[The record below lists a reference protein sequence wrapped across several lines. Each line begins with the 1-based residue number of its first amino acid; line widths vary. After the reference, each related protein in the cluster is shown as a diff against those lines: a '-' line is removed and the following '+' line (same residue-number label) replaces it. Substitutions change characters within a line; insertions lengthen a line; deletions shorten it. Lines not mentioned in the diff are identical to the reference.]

1 MQAIVSGQ
9 AGLAVLIDGESIY
22 SIEANDP
29 GVDTP
34 RDRTDLLHLF
44 AGATDVVEFPVED
57 RAAAVRRLQFDWNCD
72 RALRMTLILL
82 DPEEDSETRVLA
94 AECVENRLSDEA
106 VRNWLVARLYQ
117 APMPDAGDLA
127 GAIDLTASDELPLIQ
142 KLLIELQTDQP
153 HIEAAV
159 EAWDEVAVPT
169 GGNSLNKPELFD
181 RLIAAGA
188 CYQVARAAA
197 GGKASSA
204 TFDVLGHPGIK
215 SLPGIGP
222 VVSSWIKILSA
233 TPEPVLKEQPVDK
246 KAAKKLR
253 KTKARQSRKP
263 AAEDSAGGT
272 GHERFQ
278 RWEKEFESIVAQ
290 IDGDKLSN
298 ARKFLDQLIQRQVA
312 EGNRELAGKTASKLA
327 TEMKVRSRTELRL
340 EFARLAVDVNS
351 EDPQV
356 HNQLAEAL
364 REVGETSEAITVYRE
379 TVARFPRDA
388 VCRNGLAETL
398 REVGE
403 TSEAITVYRETVIR
417 FPQDEV
423 CRNGLAE
430 TLREVGESS
439 EAISVY
445 RETIARF
452 PQDVVCRCGLAETL
466 REVGESS
473 EAISVYRET
482 VALFPQNAVCR
493 CGLAETLREVGE
505 FSEAISVY
513 RETVARFPRDEVC
526 RNGLSET
533 LREVGETSEAI
544 SVYRETVARFPR
556 DAVCRNGLAE
566 TLREVGETSEA
577 IKVYRETVA
586 RFPENVVCWCGLA
599 ETLREVGET
608 SEAISVYRETVALF
622 PQNVVCKCGLAE
634 TLREV
639 GESSEAI
646 SVYRETV
653 ARFPQ
658 NEVCRSGLAVMLAED
673 SKFDEALELL
683 PVESPKT
690 HQELIG
696 WHIRGMV
703 YLQRKDMAAAVATF
717 KIGLERSR
725 QERDKSY
732 HRNALAS
739 AYLRTGQH
747 REAVELLEGASD
759 ELSDLFRAHALGEL
773 EDRELVKQALDRL
786 RGTTRPEV
794 RELRN
799 EFEEVYVQND
809 PQGRRS
815 SADWLDHVFQ
825 REFELL
831 RDATR
836 SMHRQS
842 AV

>member
-9 AGLAVLIDGESIY
+9 AGLAVLIDGESVY

-34 RDRTDLLHLF
+34 RDRTELLHLF

-57 RAAAVRRLQFDWNCD
+57 RAAAVRRLEFDWNCD

-94 AECVENRLSDEA
+94 AECVENRLSDQA

-117 APMPDAGDLA
+117 AVMPESGDLA
-127 GAIDLTASDELPLIQ
+127 GSIDLTSSDELPLIQ
-142 KLLIELQTDQP
+142 KLLIELQADQP
-153 HIEAAV
+153 HIQAAV

-181 RLIAAGA
+181 RLIASGA

-222 VVSSWIKILSA
+222 VISSWIKILSA
-233 TPEPVLKEQPVDK
+233 TPEPVSKEQPVDK
-246 KAAKKLR
+246 KAAKKQR
-253 KTKARQSRKP
+253 KVKARQSRKP

-272 GHERFQ
+272 GHEEFQ
-278 RWEKEFESIVAQ
+278 RWEREFESIVAQ

-298 ARKFLDQLIQRQVA
+298 ARKFLGELIQRQIA

-327 TEMKVRSRTELRL
+327 TEMKVRSRTALQL
-340 EFARLAVDVNS
+340 EFARLAVEVNS

-356 HNQLAEAL
+356 HNHLAEA
-364 REVGETSEAITVYRE
+364 
-379 TVARFPRDA
+379 
-388 VCRNGLAETL
+388 
-398 REVGE
+398 
-403 TSEAITVYRETVIR
+403 
-417 FPQDEV
+417 
-423 CRNGLAE
+423 
-430 TLREVGESS
+430 
-439 EAISVY
+439 
-445 RETIARF
+445 
-452 PQDVVCRCGLAETL
+452 
-466 REVGESS
+466 
-473 EAISVYRET
+473 
-482 VALFPQNAVCR
+482 
-493 CGLAETLREVGE
+493 
-505 FSEAISVY
+505 
-513 RETVARFPRDEVC
+513 
-526 RNGLSET
+526 

-544 SVYRETVARFPR
+544 SVYRETAALFPQDVVCRCGLAEALR
-556 DAVCRNGLAE
+556 DSGELPEALSIYRETAACFPQNVVCRNGLAE
-566 TLREVGETSEA
+566 ALREVGETSEA
-577 IKVYRETVA
+577 IKVYRETA
-586 RFPENVVCWCGLA
+586 
-599 ETLREVGET
+599 
-608 SEAISVYRETVALF
+608 
-622 PQNVVCKCGLAE
+622 
-634 TLREV
+634 
-639 GESSEAI
+639 
-646 SVYRETV
+646 

-658 NEVCRSGLAVMLAED
+658 DVVCRGGLAVMLAED

-683 PVESPKT
+683 PEKSPKT

-703 YLQRKDMAAAVATF
+703 YLQKKDTAAAVATF
-717 KIGLERSR
+717 KIGLERAL
-725 QERDKSY
+725 QERDKAY
-732 HRNALAS
+732 YRHALAG

-747 REAVELLEGASD
+747 REAVDLLEGASD

-794 RELRN
+794 QELRN

-809 PQGRRS
+809 PQSRRS